1 MVKKRY
7 TSSKVR
13 SGLSR
18 EHVASLNTVISEA
31 CQSEIWSVTHM
42 RDICKHIHT
51 LWLWH
56 FALLEAFV
64 YLTFSPDRAV
74 QDLFVCQSWRLKGLL
89 NLGRWVHGAGL
100 IFFNFLSQ
108 RISDWQFPV
117 HKSCQVSFLF
127 SFRWIL

>member
-1 MVKKRY
+1 MVKKRD

-31 CQSEIWSVTHM
+31 CQSEIWSLMHM

-51 LWLWH
+51 LWLWL
-56 FALLEAFV
+56 FALLEAVV
-64 YLTFSPDRAV
+64 YLTLSPDRAV
-74 QDLFVCQSWRLKGLL
+74 QDPFICQSWRLKGPL
-89 NLGRWVHGAGL
+89 NMGCCVHGAGL

-117 HKSCQVSFLF
+117 HKSCQVYFML